1 MSLKPR
7 LLVLA
12 AILAAAALAP
22 VAGAQVRGKLVVVA
36 VRGPISP
43 VCVVGVPCEGP
54 AVGVRIVVSRNGVVV
69 ARRVTDRDGRVHVV
83 CAPGRYRVKAS
94 YAGGVTRQV
103 RSRWVRIYDNRT
115 VRARFSFDT
124 GIR

>member
-7 LLVLA
+7 FLVLLALVA
-12 AILAAAALAP
+12 ATLVAP
-22 VAGAQVRGKLVVVA
+22 VAGAEVRGTLRIVA

-43 VCVVGVPCEGP
+43 VCMVDVPCEGP
-54 AVGVRIVVSRNGVVV
+54 AAGVRIVVSRNGLVV
-69 ARRVTDRDGRVHVV
+69 ARRVTDRDGRAHVT

-94 YAGGVTRQV
+94 YAGGVAPQF
-103 RSRWVRIYDNRT
+103 RSRLVRVYDNRT
-115 VRARFSFDT
+115 VRVRFSFDT

>member
-7 LLVLA
+7 LGLA

-22 VAGAQVRGKLVVVA
+22 VAGAQVRGKLAIVA

-43 VCVVGVPCEGP
+43 VCMVDVPCEGP
-54 AVGVRIVVSRNGVVV
+54 AAGVRIVVSRNGLVV
-69 ARRVTDRDGRVHVV
+69 ARRVADRDGRAHVT
-83 CAPGRYRVKAS
+83 CAPGRYRVKVS
-94 YAGGVTRQV
+94 YAGGVAPQV
-103 RSRWVRIYDNRT
+103 RSRLVRVYDNRT
-115 VRARFSFDT
+115 VRVRFSFDT